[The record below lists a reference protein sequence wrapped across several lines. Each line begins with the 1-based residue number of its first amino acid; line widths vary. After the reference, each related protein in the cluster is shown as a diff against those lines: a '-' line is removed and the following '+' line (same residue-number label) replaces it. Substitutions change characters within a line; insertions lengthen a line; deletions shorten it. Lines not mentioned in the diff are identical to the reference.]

1 VYKKSVRGAL
11 AALLVLMTVP
21 AVTTAAAPTT
31 AVVASGVLTDKVGH
45 GTRGIVYALAWPGE
59 DLLRTL
65 QPGDT
70 IEAPVVGSADTD
82 EAGSFSLVLDDK
94 TIPNA
99 DRRRDGGLNL
109 LLVGTDGT
117 FEAMLFQPAPSPAQV
132 VGIAASAS
140 ARAASDVTL
149 KMDLRLPKEGPRA
162 TSSSGGKLTPNAAP
176 PPLGYPCGSWSLQ
189 STRTV
194 WASVGQSYSG
204 PATNY
209 ATLDLSNSISNG
221 TAISASG
228 AYGSWT
234 SSGSQTLTTGLTKT
248 WTENL
253 TDRDFQAQF
262 VYGTYKALCQ
272 FGYNRYAFTPSYG
285 TGGDQTP
292 AAVNYPARN
301 YCTSITAGLWTR
313 SSGSGSSYSESVG
326 VKASGYLGIN
336 LGVTHSYSGATNTRF
351 TLSYRPSSTVTICGD
366 TDYPALARKPR
377 I

>member
-1 VYKKSVRGAL
+1 MHRKAVRGAL
-11 AALLVLMTVP
+11 AALLILMTVP
-21 AVTTAAAPTT
+21 AVTTAAAPTS
-31 AVVASGVLTDKVGH
+31 AVVASGVLADKAGH
-45 GTRGIVYALAWPGE
+45 GAKGVVYALAWPGE

-65 QPGDT
+65 KPGDT
-70 IEAPVVGSADTD
+70 IDALLVGQADTD
-82 EAGSFSLVLDDK
+82 AAGNFSLAVDDNV
-94 TIPNA
+94 IPKQA
-99 DRRRDGGLNL
+99 RRRDGGLNL

-117 FEAMLFQPAPSPAQV
+117 SEAMLFQPAPSPAQV
-132 VGIAASAS
+132 MGIVASTS
-140 ARAASDVTL
+140 ARAANDVTL
-149 KMDLRLPKEGPRA
+149 KMDLRLPKDGSSA
-162 TSSSGGKLTPNAAP
+162 TPAGGGKITPNAAP

-194 WASVGQSYSG
+194 WVSMGQSYSG
-204 PATNY
+204 PAKNF

-228 AYGSWT
+228 AYGSWS

-248 WTENL
+248 WTESL

-262 VYGTYKALCQ
+262 VYGTYKSLCQ
-272 FGYNRYAFTPSYG
+272 FGYTRYAFTPSYG

-292 AAVNYPARN
+292 AAVNYPARK

-313 SSGSGSSYSESVG
+313 SSGSGSSYGESVG

-336 LGVTHSYSGATNTRF
+336 LGVTHTYSGATNTKF

-366 TDYPALARKPR
+366 TDYPALASKPR